1 MRLKKDMLVVVCETF
16 NRMFNHNHDSLVS
29 QALNCGLIKDLL
41 NILGSSLANIPNASA
56 CKAQV
61 VTCLKS
67 MQKSLVYG
75 DQVTALLSANQVWSQ
90 YESQKHDLFI
100 EDKPGTLTNQMNASP
115 ELDQSDLSINFIV
128 YSCWLPD
135 LSAWHCWILDH
146 VQVSDALSASSDREQ

>member
-135 LSAWHCWILDH
+135 LSVWHCWILDH